1 METREANEG
10 STSPGQPPSEQA
22 DALVLFGATGDLA
35 RKKLFSALYD
45 MTAEGR
51 LEIPVIGIA
60 RSSWSDD
67 EFRAH
72 AREAIAA
79 TVTAPDPA
87 VVDALIARLSL
98 V

>member
-10 STSPGQPPSEQA
+10 FASAGAPPSERA

-35 RKKLFSALYD
+35 RKKLFPALYD
-45 MTAEGR
+45 MAAEGR
-51 LEIPVIGIA
+51 LDIPVIGIA
-60 RSSWSDD
+60 RSSWDDD

-79 TVTAPDPA
+79 TVSAPDPPSWT
-87 VVDALIARLSL
+87 R
-98 V
+98 